1 MNSPIV
7 PPVFIVAFSGHRPKN
22 GVEGRSPADLAAC
35 QPLIVQA
42 LSRIQKQAGEAE
54 GTIHL
59 LTSCAEGSDLAACRA
74 ATELKIP
81 AHIILPLPVH
91 LFADDFKDAPDSWAE
106 AQTYIEKA
114 RSRQDGWSLRIAKST
129 HERSGESSVKGPSCY
144 ADTNHEILSHADALV
159 TVALDVATD
168 PPASASGAEQVWHD
182 AALRQ
187 LPRININ
194 PATKVLGD
202 AIDLPRLTDPENKR
216 TGLKLLRAFAYHHV
230 SLSCSGTADCL
241 QNAKNTF
248 SEKAGVFANSV
259 RNSLRNT
266 ILLHGS
272 ASLLAALA
280 LAYALTAYNVHP
292 EKTIF
297 LVLTI
302 VAAVEFL
309 LILWAEILHR
319 AMHHKGEAWLECR
332 AASEVLR
339 MLIATRPHVDPLQTH
354 LENHGLDWRRFAL
367 SISAACGMPVPFP
380 DLRKAKEHYLETRI
394 ENQIRYFN
402 GQVKQAL
409 PKSRLLHRGMRWSAY
424 LALGFVF
431 AAIISKGMHWS
442 HLLHH
447 PDSKETATF
456 SWLNLLLY
464 FLPVALPLLTGVFL
478 ALRQAFDLSRRE
490 HRFHLMKELLEEL
503 KHDLEAAHTP
513 FAFQQVIARTEQTLL
528 NERLEF
534 DVAQKIGMEH

>member
-7 PPVFIVAFSGHRPKN
+7 PPVFIVAFSGHRPKA
-22 GVEGRSPADLAAC
+22 GVNGRSPADLADC
-35 QPLIVQA
+35 QPLIQQA
-42 LSRIQKQAGEAE
+42 LARIQEQAADAE
-54 GTIHL
+54 GIIHL
-59 LTSCAEGSDLAACRA
+59 LSSCAEGADLAACRA
-74 ATELKIP
+74 AVELRIP
-81 AHIILPLPVH
+81 VHLVLPLPVH
-91 LFADDFKDAPDSWAE
+91 LFADDFKDAPDAWTE
-106 AQTYIEKA
+106 AQAFIEKA
-114 RSRQDGWSLRIAKST
+114 RSRQDGWSLRIAKSS
-129 HERSGESSVKGPSCY
+129 HERSSESPVKGPSCY
-144 ADTNHEILSHADALV
+144 ADANHEILSHADALI
-159 TVALDVATD
+159 TVALDVSAD
-168 PPASASGAEQVWHD
+168 PSSTSGAEQVWHD

-194 PATKVLGD
+194 PATKILGE
-202 AIDLPRLTDPENKR
+202 AIDLPRLTDPSDKR
-216 TGLKLLRAFAYHHV
+216 SGLKLLRAFHHHHV

-241 QNAKNTF
+241 QNAKNAF
-248 SEKAGVFANSV
+248 SEKANAYADSV

-280 LAYALTAYNVHP
+280 LAYALTAYNIHP

-309 LILWAEILHR
+309 LILRAELLHR

-339 MLIATRPHVDPLQTH
+339 MLIATRPHTDPLQTH

-367 SISAACGMPVPFP
+367 SISAACGLPVPFP
-380 DLRKAKEHYLETRI
+380 DLEKAKAHYLKTRI
-394 ENQIRYFN
+394 ENQIQYFN
-402 GQVKQAL
+402 AQVNKAL

-424 LALGFVF
+424 LALGFVL

-442 HLLHH
+442 HLHHH
-447 PDSKETATF
+447 PDSNEAAAF
-456 SWLNLLLY
+456 SWLSLLLY
-464 FLPVALPLLTGVFL
+464 FLPVALPLLTGIFL
-478 ALRQAFDLSRRE
+478 VLRQAFDLSRRE
-490 HRFHLMKELLEEL
+490 HRFHLMKELLEDI

-513 FAFQQVIARTEQTLL
+513 FAFQQVISRTEQTLL